1 MQVMIR
7 IVKIPA
13 YSRVLAHRMPG
24 SAKVRAEIQCC
35 GAKVAAKK
43 LQWNAG
49 VGSALLFST
58 FSRLAGGFAPAR
70 GVSKT
75 FIRDTLTMDQWTKPR
90 FRQIAYAGF
99 EDTGRA
105 EQEAK
110 RRQREEK
117 QAREAR
123 IQAELEEALELGLE
137 ETFPGSDPISVV
149 QPAPT
154 IYDKTMR

>member
-1 MQVMIR
+1 
-7 IVKIPA
+7 
-13 YSRVLAHRMPG
+13 
-24 SAKVRAEIQCC
+24 
-35 GAKVAAKK
+35 
-43 LQWNAG
+43 
-49 VGSALLFST
+49 
-58 FSRLAGGFAPAR
+58 
-70 GVSKT
+70 
-75 FIRDTLTMDQWTKPR
+75 MDQWTKSR

-110 RRQREEK
+110 RRQREER

-149 QPAPT
+149 QPPPT
-154 IYDKTMR
+154 IYDKPTR